1 MVVVIDVVKEPTREA
16 VFTALVVNDDVLDFD
31 RVAERLPVDEILDVL
46 LTEELADTVRER
58 TVVLETRG
66 DRDKLGV
73 PVLVREA
80 LVVIVIVGVCDPV
93 LDALELNVEDLVG
106 IGTAVDDADPVID
119 GVLLDDVVIL
129 AIVVRVIEPDFVR
142 VAEGVFVANPLY
154 VEKAEDE
161 DVTDCV
167 LVLTKEP
174 LLKAEAV
181 TVFVQRFEADV
192 VIETVD
198 VFD

>member
-1 MVVVIDVVKEPTREA
+1 MVVVIDVVKEPIREA
-16 VFTALVVNDDVLDFD
+16 VFTALVVNEAVLDFD
-31 RVAERLPVDEILDVL
+31 RIAERLPVDEILDVL
-46 LTEELADTVRER
+46 LTEELADTVIER

-80 LVVIVIVGVCDPV
+80 LIVIVSVGVCDPV

-106 IGTAVDDADPVID
+106 TGAAVDDADPVIE
-119 GVLLDDVVIL
+119 GVLLDDVVPLVID
-129 AIVVRVIEPDFVR
+129 VRLIEPDFVQ
-142 VAEGVFVANPLY
+142 VPEFVFVANPLY
-154 VEKAEDE
+154 VEKAEDD
-161 DVTDCV
+161 DVTEGD
-167 LVLTKEP
+167 LVLTKDP

-181 TVFVQRFEADV
+181 TVFVQRFEAEA

>member
-1 MVVVIDVVKEPTREA
+1 MVVVIELVKEPTSEA
-16 VFTALVVNDDVLDFD
+16 VFTALVVNEAVLDFD
-31 RVAERLPVDEILDVL
+31 RVAERVPVEETVDVL
-46 LTEELADTVRER
+46 LTEELADTVVER

-73 PVLVREA
+73 PVLVREP
-80 LVVIVIVGVCDPV
+80 LVVIVSVGVCDPV

-106 IGTAVDDADPVID
+106 TGAAVDDADPVIE
-119 GVLLDDVVIL
+119 GVLLDDVVPL
-129 AIVVRVIEPDFVR
+129 AIGVRVIEPDFVR
-142 VAEGVFVANPLY
+142 VPEFVFVANPLY

-161 DVTDCV
+161 DVTDTV
-167 LVLTKEP
+167 LVLTKD
-174 LLKAEAV
+174 LLMKADPV
-181 TVFVQRFEADV
+181 TVFVQRFEAEA

>member
-161 DVTDCV
+161 DVTDGV